1 MVFSNHLCSVHL
13 LSWARGIGDVC
24 WSLCGKIMI
33 NRTRLWILWSGEH
46 LIWDPW
52 KQKCMR
58 WGRAL
63 SLSKRSN
70 STSSSNPL
78 VWFLSLLRNDELE
91 QKIRSRNGKTLSL
104 VSRTKCFY
112 SNWKLNFQ
120 NQAKCLSFM
129 LSKHH
134 ISTIIITFISHI
146 LRIFPTI
153 CLPHRLD
160 HWRP

>member
-1 MVFSNHLCSVHL
+1 MVFSNHLCSAHL

-24 WSLCGKIMI
+24 CRLCGKIMM
-33 NRTRLWILWSGEH
+33 NRTRLWILWSGKH

-58 WGRAL
+58 WSWAL

-70 STSSSNPL
+70 STSSSNSL
-78 VWFLSLLRNDELE
+78 AWFLSLLRNELE
-91 QKIRSRNGKTLSL
+91 QRIRSRSGKALSL
-104 VSRTKCFY
+104 VSRTNCFY
-112 SNWKLNFQ
+112 NNCKLNFQ
-120 NQAKCLSFM
+120 NRAKCLSFM

-134 ISTIIITFISHI
+134 ISTIIITFIFPI
-146 LRIFPTI
+146 LRISPTI

-160 HWRP
+160 LWRP